1 MSFNLK
7 RGNLLDYTEY
17 FKPPVIDKN
26 TGSILSKLLSWNR
39 RKLDLQFGSI
49 WRDLSLILPELG
61 GRVLDVGCGS
71 QPFRTLLHAGKI
83 KYVGLDFIDAKSN
96 FGYEDPDT
104 QYYSGEVFPFEDS
117 SFDNVLCTE
126 TLEHIASPS
135 WFIGEIN
142 RVLKPNGT
150 LIMTIPFAA
159 RWHFIPFDYFRYT
172 PSSINNLL
180 SDAYK
185 NVYIYAR
192 GNELT
197 VACYKILGILIPLLF
212 IKKTLL
218 RTIIFRGLGI
228 ICFPIILLVSIIGNI
243 SIAKTNMAADCLGF
257 TIVAERVSNDK

>member
-26 TGSILSKLLSWNR
+26 TGSVQSKLLSWTR

-49 WRDLSLILPELG
+49 WRDLSQILPNLNG
-61 GRVLDVGCGS
+61 NILDVGCGS
-71 QPFRTLLHAGKI
+71 QPFRVLLHTEKI
-83 KYVGLDFIDAKSN
+83 KYVGLDFADAKSN
-96 FGYEDPDT
+96 FGYQDPDT
-104 QYYSGEVFPFEDS
+104 VYYDGEVFPFDDS
-117 SFDNVLCTE
+117 TFDNVLCTE

-135 WFIGEIN
+135 WFIGELS

-180 SDAYK
+180 TNTYK
-185 NVYIYAR
+185 NIYIYAR

-197 VACYKILGILIPLLF
+197 VACYKVLSMLIPLLF
-212 IKKTLL
+212 VKKSLL
-218 RTIIFRGLGI
+218 KTIMLRCLGI
-228 ICFPIILLVSIIGNI
+228 ICFPLILLVSIVGNI

-257 TIVAERVSNDK
+257 TIVAERVGNDQ